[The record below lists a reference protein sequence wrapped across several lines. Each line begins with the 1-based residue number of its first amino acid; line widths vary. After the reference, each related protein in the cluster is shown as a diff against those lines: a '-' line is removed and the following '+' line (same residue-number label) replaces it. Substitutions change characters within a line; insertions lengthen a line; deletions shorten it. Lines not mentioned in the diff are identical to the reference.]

1 MSAKPITAYF
11 QERGI
16 QVNRTPADVLR
27 KARKLVEQLE
37 SGAPYWK
44 LHGKRMA
51 WDRRLV
57 SIPIGRK
64 WRLMAEDVDGQI
76 VPKQVISH
84 AKYNDLGGQRHG

>member
-1 MSAKPITAYF
+1 MSAQSITAYF
-11 QERGI
+11 QARQIETHC
-16 QVNRTPADVLR
+16 TPAQVLR

-37 SGAPYWK
+37 AGAPYWK

-51 WDRRLV
+51 WNRALI

-64 WRLMAEDVDGQI
+64 WRLMAEDMGGQI